1 MKSTSVGSKLHPA
14 DGYVEDVIAGRV
26 VAGRWVRAMCERHVR
41 DMEHG
46 VTRGL
51 RFDAAAG
58 QHVIDF
64 FRFLRHSKGEWAG
77 TVFELE
83 PWQQALLWML
93 FGWVREDGLRRFR
106 TAYLEVCRK
115 NGKTQ
120 LAAGVGLYLLDAD
133 GEPGAEI
140 YTAATKRDQARIA
153 HAEATRMVKAAPL
166 LRRRMRVVKDNIN
179 IPQTAAKFE
188 PLGRDS
194 DSLDGLNVHGVIADE
209 VHAWRGR
216 DMWDVLETA
225 TGARRQPL
233 MLAITTAGYD
243 RTSFCWEMH
252 DYTQKVL
259 SGVVDDDSHF
269 GTIYAIDEGDDWQDA
284 RCWAKANPN
293 LGVSVKPDDLE
304 RKAAKA
310 KEMPSALN
318 AFLRLHLDVWTQA
331 ESRWMDPDAW
341 RACGLPVDAEG
352 LRGRTCFG
360 GLDLS
365 STTDISAFV
374 LVFPPSVDDE
384 PYQVLPRFWIP
395 AESMRKRS
403 HDDGVPYDAWV
414 RSGWMRTTPGDVI
427 DYDFIVAEIDELAQ
441 QYDIGEI
448 AFDRWGATKMIQ
460 ELQGQGMTVIQ
471 FGQGYASMSAPMKEL
486 ERLTLAHRIAHGGN
500 VPLAW
505 MMDNVVAEQDAAGNL
520 KPSKARSREKI
531 DGVVA
536 LIMALDRATRHDPE
550 NDRSVYEERGIRS
563 L

>member
-1 MKSTSVGSKLHPA
+1 MASKQHPA
-14 DGYVEDVIAGRV
+14 EGYVEDVCAGRV
-26 VAGRWVRAMCERHVR
+26 VAGRWVRAMCERHVS
-41 DMEHG
+41 DLEHG
-46 VTRGL
+46 HSRGL
-51 RFDAAAG
+51 RFDVSAG

-64 FRFLRHSKGEWAG
+64 FQFLRHSKGEWAG
-77 TVFELE
+77 QVFELE

-93 FGWVREDGLRRFR
+93 FGWLREDGLRRFR

-120 LAAGVGLYLLDAD
+120 LAAGVGLYMLDAD

-166 LRRRMRVVKDNIN
+166 LRRRMRIVKDNIN

-233 MLAITTAGYD
+233 MMAITTAGFD
-243 RTSFCWEMH
+243 RSSFCWELH

-259 SGVVDDDSHF
+259 AGVVEDDAHF
-269 GTIYAIDEGDDWQDA
+269 GTIYAIDEGDDWQDD
-284 RCWAKANPN
+284 RCWVKANPN
-293 LGVSVKPDDLE
+293 LGISVKWDDLR
-304 RKAAKA
+304 RKCTKA

-318 AFLRLHLDVWTQA
+318 AFLRLHLNVWTQA

-341 RACGLPVDAEG
+341 RACALPVDADG

-374 LVFPPSVDDE
+374 LVFPPASDDE

-414 RSGWMRTTPGDVI
+414 RAGWMRTTPGDVI

-448 AFDRWGATKMIQ
+448 AFDRWGATRMIQ
-460 ELQGQGMTVIQ
+460 DLQQGGLTVVQ

-486 ERLTLAHRIAHGGN
+486 ERLALSKRIAHGGN

-520 KPSKARSREKI
+520 KPSKARSSEKI

-536 LIMALDRATRHDPE
+536 LIMGLDRATRHDSE
-550 NDRSVYEERGIRS
+550 SHRSVYEERGIRS

>member
-1 MKSTSVGSKLHPA
+1 VGSKLHPA
-14 DGYVEDVIAGRV
+14 DGYVQDVIAGRV

-41 DMEHG
+41 DLEHG

-51 RFDAAAG
+51 HFDASAG

-233 MLAITTAGYD
+233 LLAITTAGFD
-243 RTSFCWEMH
+243 RTSFCFEMH

-259 SGVVDDDSHF
+259 SGVVEDDSHF
-269 GTIYAIDEGDDWQDA
+269 GTIYAIDDGDDWQDD
-284 RCWAKANPN
+284 RCWVKANPN
-293 LGVSVKPDDLE
+293 LGVSVKPDDME

-310 KEMPSALN
+310 REMPSALN
-318 AFLRLHLDVWTQA
+318 AFLRLHLNVWTQA

-352 LRGRTCFG
+352 LRGRICFG

-374 LVFPPSVDDE
+374 LVFPPSGDDE

-427 DYDFIVAEIDELAQ
+427 DYDFIIAEIDELAQ

-460 ELQGQGMTVIQ
+460 DLQGQGMTVIQ

-486 ERLTLAHRIAHGGN
+486 ERLTLSKRIAHGGN

-520 KPSKARSREKI
+520 KPSKARSTEKI

>member
-1 MKSTSVGSKLHPA
+1 MKSTSAGSEHPA
-14 DGYVEDVIAGRV
+14 EQYIDDVIAGRI
-26 VAGRWVRAMCERHVR
+26 VAGRWARAMCERHRR
-41 DMEHG
+41 DLAAAHE
-46 VTRGL
+46 RGL
-51 RFDAAAG
+51 HFDPAAG

-64 FRFLRHSKGEWAG
+64 YRFLRHNKGEWSG
-77 TVFELE
+77 QVFELE
-83 PWQQALLWML
+83 PWQQAILWIV
-93 FGWVREDGLRRFR
+93 FGWMREDGHRRFR

-120 LAAGVGLYLLDAD
+120 MAAGVGLYLLDAD

-179 IPQTAAKFE
+179 VPQTAAKFE

-243 RTSFCWEMH
+243 RTTLCYELH

-259 SGVVDDDSHF
+259 AQVVDDDTHF
-269 GTIYAIDEGDDWQDA
+269 GVIYAIDEGDDWQDET
-284 RCWAKANPN
+284 CWAKANPN
-293 LGVSVKPDDLE
+293 LGVSVKLDDLQ

-310 KEMPSALN
+310 REMPSALN
-318 AFLRLHLDVWTQA
+318 AFLRLHLNVWTQA
-331 ESRWMDPDAW
+331 ESRWMNPDAW
-341 RACGLPVDAEG
+341 RACALPVDVEG

-374 LVFPPSVDDE
+374 LVFPPAGPDE
-384 PYQVLPRFWIP
+384 PYMVLPRFWIP
-395 AESMRKRS
+395 GESMRRRS

-414 RSGWMRTTPGDVI
+414 RSGWMKTTPGDVI

-441 QYDIGEI
+441 AYDIGEI

-460 ELQGQGMTVIQ
+460 ELQSRGMEVVQ
-471 FGQGYASMSAPMKEL
+471 FGQGFASMSAPMKEL
-486 ERLTLAHRIAHGGN
+486 ERLVLSRRIAHGGN

-505 MMDNVVAEQDAAGNL
+505 MIDNVVAEEDAAGNC
-520 KPSKARSREKI
+520 KPSKAKSTERI

-536 LIMALDRATRHDPE
+536 MIMALDRATRHDP
-550 NDRSVYEERGIRS
+550 DAAASVYDERGIRS